1 MNINMNSL
9 KTVTKGRSASM
20 INEKNVPDDIKA
32 IENQIETLK
41 SNLQRNIWLLGQRLH
56 KIRDNRLFEDNFKT
70 FEDYCESK
78 LNISSDTANKFIR
91 IYNTFDFTATLRYD
105 YTKLDEVAKIQDE
118 QKRTEL
124 LKRIADENLS
134 TKIVRSLVKEIR
146 RVPVKAH
153 TRTTGINFDKL
164 LNSIK
169 KMDQKNITTKEKD
182 VIRDLIQYLE
192 NLL

>member
-1 MNINMNSL
+1 MNSL
-9 KTVTKGRSASM
+9 NTVTKGRSASM

-146 RVPVKAH
+146 HVPVKAH
-153 TRTTGINFDKL
+153 TRTTGINFNKL

-192 NLL
+192 DLL